1 MNDFVMRAPGGARHA
16 GSAPSGQQQVWR
28 QASLLLLV
36 CQGLYLLLSLGLGL
50 YFGGLGLALGLGL
63 LLMGLS
69 LMVHRLWG
77 DGLFGANLMAALA
90 MAMVALH
97 IQLARGLIELHF
109 GVFVTLA
116 FLLVYRHWAPIV
128 SGALAIAIHHVLFDR
143 LQAGGMGVYCLSE
156 PGFLRVML
164 HAGYVVAQTA
174 MECLIALEMYKR
186 MHEQLGLVG
195 LVEHVAD
202 EGQIRLDTADQHTTG
217 MAARLQQVLERIHG
231 VVHQVKQAAISI
243 DGASAEIAA
252 GNQDLSVRTEKTAA
266 SLQSTAS
273 QMDTLTQAVGH
284 TAGSAREAHGLA
296 GGAAEAAQRGSGVV
310 QQVIATMQAIDT
322 SAGRI
327 ADITGLIDS
336 IAFQTNI
343 LALNAAVEAAR
354 AGEQGKG
361 FAVVASEVRTL
372 AQRSAEAARD
382 IKSLIAQST
391 EQVAEGSSLVGSAGE
406 AMREIEA
413 SVEKVAQ
420 LIGDIAGSAAEQ
432 SDGIARVNQA
442 IAALDQATQQNAA
455 LVEQSAAAAESLR
468 EQAQRLSGEVSA
480 FQTRGA

>member
-1 MNDFVMRAPGGARHA
+1 MNSVAAARPA
-16 GSAPSGQQQVWR
+16 ISGGQQAIWR
-28 QASLLLLV
+28 QASLLMLV
-36 CQGLYLLLSLGLGL
+36 CQGLFLLLALALGMYFDDMGLALLLGLGL
-50 YFGGLGLALGLGL
+50 F
-63 LLMGLS
+63 GLS
-69 LMVHRLWG
+69 VLTHRLWG
-77 DGLFGANLMAALA
+77 DGLLGANLMAVLA

-97 IQLARGLIELHF
+97 IQLGRGLLELHF

-116 FLLVYRHWAPIV
+116 FLLVYRHWAPIL
-128 SGALAIAIHHVLFDR
+128 SAALAIAVHHVLFDR
-143 LQAGGMGVYCLSE
+143 LQAGGVGVFCLSE
-156 PGFLRVML
+156 AGFPRVML
-164 HAGYVVAQTA
+164 HAGYVVAQA
-174 MECLIALEMYKR
+174 GLECLIAVEMFKR
-186 MHEQLGLVG
+186 AQEQIGLVT
-195 LVEHVAD
+195 LVEHVAAD
-202 EGQIRLDTADQHTTG
+202 DVIRLDTSVHTTVG
-217 MAARLQQVLERIHG
+217 MAGRLQQVLERIHG

-252 GNQDLSVRTEKTAA
+252 GNQDLSVRTEQTAA

-273 QMDTLTQAVGH
+273 QMDGLTQAVGQ
-284 TAGSAREAHGLA
+284 TAGSAREAHALA
-296 GGAAEAAQRGSGVV
+296 GGAAESAQRGSGVV
-310 QQVIATMQAIDT
+310 QQVIATMQAIDG
-322 SAGRI
+322 SASRI

-354 AGEQGKG
+354 AGEQGRG
-361 FAVVASEVRTL
+361 FAVVASEVRAL

-382 IKSLIAQST
+382 IKRLIAQST

-413 SVEKVAQ
+413 SVAKVAQ

-442 IAALDQATQQNAA
+442 IAALDQSTQQNAA

-468 EQAQRLSGEVSA
+468 EQARHLSGEVSA